1 MSDRPEFRL
10 RVPRLDERTR
20 SAVRSSLLDLPG
32 VDDVR
37 FDTTPDEVVVTA
49 APGVVSEDE
58 LAAAVGEAGVE
69 AEPV

>member
-1 MSDRPEFRL
+1 VSDRPEFRL

-37 FDTTPDEVVVTA
+37 FDATPDEVIVIA